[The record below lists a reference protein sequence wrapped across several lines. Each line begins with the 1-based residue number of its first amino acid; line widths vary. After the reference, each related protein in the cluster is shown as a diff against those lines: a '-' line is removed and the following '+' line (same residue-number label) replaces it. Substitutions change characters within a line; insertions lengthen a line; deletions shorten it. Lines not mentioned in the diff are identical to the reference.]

1 MDIQERDKE
10 VKRSK
15 TQYKFIKNIIKKEVK
30 MNCHY
35 LLSRSDMLPWHNHPE
50 KGLSQIQHKTP
61 VPSILESTAQFC
73 Q

>member
-1 MDIQERDKE
+1 MDIQERDKG

-15 TQYKFIKNIIKKEVK
+15 TQYKFIKKIIKKEVK

-35 LLSRSDMLPWHNHPE
+35 LLSRSDMLPRHNPPE
-50 KGLSQIQHKTP
+50 KGQIQHKTP
-61 VPSILESTAQFC
+61 VRSILESKAQFC